1 MREMCKVFRG
11 LSLHTSTNPTA
22 RTTNAS
28 PGMSHELLPGIFL
41 LEVFQV
47 KPICFVTLGDMQ
59 GQFDY
64 QLSKLTILELDAL
77 AYLVQM
83 HRGEEE

>member
-1 MREMCKVFRG
+1 MWLR
-11 LSLHTSTNPTA
+11 LLH
-22 RTTNAS
+22 
-28 PGMSHELLPGIFL
+28 GCIL
-41 LEVFQV
+41 LEVLLL

-64 QLSKLTILELDAL
+64 QLSKLTIMELDAL
-77 AYLVQM
+77 AYLVRM

>member
-1 MREMCKVFRG
+1 
-11 LSLHTSTNPTA
+11 
-22 RTTNAS
+22 
-28 PGMSHELLPGIFL
+28 MSNELLPGIFL
-41 LEVFQV
+41 LEVFLI

-64 QLSKLTILELDAL
+64 QLSKLTIMELNAL
-77 AYLVQM
+77 AYLIQM